1 MDVVIIDS
9 TRTDMVQQT
18 STMMTRVM
26 IMVVQEKTRSY
37 NERALDNDSIP
48 LVIEMCGCLHSCFD
62 SFFTTCAQTTI
73 ERHHRFS
80 IVPLMLVSY
89 YQHVCP

>member
-1 MDVVIIDS
+1 VDILITKNGSWTLMDVVIIDS

-37 NERALDNDSIP
+37 NE
-48 LVIEMCGCLHSCFD
+48 
-62 SFFTTCAQTTI
+62 
-73 ERHHRFS
+73 
-80 IVPLMLVSY
+80 
-89 YQHVCP
+89 

>member
-37 NERALDNDSIP
+37 NE
-48 LVIEMCGCLHSCFD
+48 
-62 SFFTTCAQTTI
+62 
-73 ERHHRFS
+73 
-80 IVPLMLVSY
+80 
-89 YQHVCP
+89 